1 MASPRSAAAARQR
14 AAQSQQAGRK
24 KARRAGLR
32 VRTDAWQSPRSH
44 SALQGDEL
52 AISAITMTHRYPPV
66 QQTEQA
72 HTDQQ
77 SKPVGDTQRPREV
90 GGGAAKR
97 RPPPTEPRVL
107 TPNTAAAARRV
118 SWGSSTSSVGSTS
131 QSEGESESEIVKQ
144 LPLPSVSPC
153 YSPRYSPRLLGST
166 HVPAIKGARWV
177 REQRVSS
184 ERTRR
189 HAAEV
194 QALRSSAE
202 EAALHRDLSR
212 VQEQIEQE
220 RLRLSQERHSP
231 PSRQA
236 WGEASEQ
243 ASEEGLWDESDTS
256 CGSSGASDASS
267 CAVSSS
273 GSSSSFTMRMR
284 FKLPSRLGGG
294 SARLA
299 LAAGEDAFSAAER
312 FGREHSLRGPEVEK
326 VRQAIETQFLR
337 VEQRLRSGEAR
348 AAVPPPVCAHGQAPV
363 SMPAAEAMPDSTSHS
378 ATAAA
383 KQLQT
388 WVSMTPDEVME
399 WRMLQQCKQRVNG
412 AVSPSLPVREL
423 AQTFQSRWTKRGTTA
438 SAERPPPSTSV
449 APQGMVL
456 PAAPHRATYS
466 PRAVARSDD
475 SSGDS
480 DLSESDSDSDSS
492 SSEDEDETETDT
504 VDAMLR
510 LSLRDSAESLR
521 LSAENA
527 AGTSQQ
533 QPEPEPE
540 QQQQQQ
546 TRHSSVQEKADDPCA
561 PVVRGKSINIGVEGA
576 TPKEVKDVSLARTPT
591 KQVRNMGRYR
601 RRASKAQAEAELHA
615 TLQHYSGLL
624 TAATH
629 RRGHARHVIDLPA
642 HVVAQYRE
650 KIAECQQRL
659 VEMQPGYVK
668 DGTSRGTRFRP
679 WFIGDVC
686 QLVRNTEVGQ
696 TTAEPLIAAA
706 EQGAASSSQQP
717 LSDNMFDVGRV
728 AYVGT
733 APALG
738 RGVWV
743 GLILE
748 RSSAGEHDGTVAG
761 RQYFSCE
768 AGQGVLVRPDVL
780 LPVSDGSDT
789 RPEPRHD

>member
-1 MASPRSAAAARQR
+1 MASPRSATAARQR
-14 AAQSQQAGRK
+14 AAQSEQPGKK
-24 KARRAGLR
+24 KARRRVGLR

-66 QQTEQA
+66 QQTEEAQ
-72 HTDQQ
+72 TDQQ
-77 SKPVGDTQRPREV
+77 SKPLGDTQRPRDAGEGV
-90 GGGAAKR
+90 AKR

-131 QSEGESESEIVKQ
+131 QSEGEGESEGEVVEQ
-144 LPLPSVSPC
+144 LPLPRASPC
-153 YSPRYSPRLLGST
+153 CSPHLLGST
-166 HVPAIKGARWV
+166 HVSGTAIKGARWV

-189 HAAEV
+189 HTAEV

-202 EAALHRDLSR
+202 EAALQRNLSR
-212 VQEQIEQE
+212 VQEQVEQE
-220 RLRLSQERHSP
+220 RLRLSQGRHSP

-236 WGEASEQ
+236 WGAASEQ
-243 ASEEGLWDESDTS
+243 ASEERLWNESDTS
-256 CGSSGASDASS
+256 CGSSGVSDASS
-267 CAVSSS
+267 CATNSS

-294 SARLA
+294 SARLG

-337 VEQRLRSGEAR
+337 VEERLRSGDAQ
-348 AAVPPPVCAHGQAPV
+348 AAVPPAVCAHGQAPV
-363 SMPAAEAMPDSTSHS
+363 SARAAEAMPDSTGDS
-378 ATAAA
+378 AINTTAA
-383 KQLQT
+383 KRLQT

-412 AVSPSLPVREL
+412 DVSPSLPVREL
-423 AQTFQSRWTKRGTTA
+423 AETFRSRWTKGGTTG
-438 SAERPPPSTSV
+438 SAERPPPSSSV
-449 APQGMVL
+449 ALQGMVL
-456 PAAPHRATYS
+456 PPTPHRSSYS
-466 PRAVARSDD
+466 PRADARSDD
-475 SSGDS
+475 SSCGS

-492 SSEDEDETETDT
+492 SSEDEDETETET
-504 VDAMLR
+504 VGAMMR

-527 AGTSQQ
+527 TGTSQQ
-533 QPEPEPE
+533 Q
-540 QQQQQQ
+540 QQVR
-546 TRHSSVQEKADDPCA
+546 TRRGAVQEKAADPGA
-561 PVVRGKSINIGVEGA
+561 PVARGKSINIGVEGA
-576 TPKEVKDVSLARTPT
+576 TPREVKDVSLARTPT

-615 TLQHYSGLL
+615 KLQHYSGLL

-650 KIAECQQRL
+650 KIAQCQQRL
-659 VEMQPGYVK
+659 VEMQPGYE
-668 DGTSRGTRFRP
+668 GTRFRP

-686 QLVRNTEVGQ
+686 QLVRNTEEGQ
-696 TTAEPLIAAA
+696 TPPAEPLIAAA
-706 EQGAASSSQQP
+706 EQGAAPSSQQP
-717 LSDNMFDVGRV
+717 LSDKHLFELGRV

-748 RSSAGEHDGTVAG
+748 RSSAGEHDGTVGG

-768 AGQGVLVRPDVL
+768 AGRGVLVRPEVL
-780 LPVSDGSDT
+780 LPVSGGSDT
-789 RPEPRHD
+789 GAGPTRE